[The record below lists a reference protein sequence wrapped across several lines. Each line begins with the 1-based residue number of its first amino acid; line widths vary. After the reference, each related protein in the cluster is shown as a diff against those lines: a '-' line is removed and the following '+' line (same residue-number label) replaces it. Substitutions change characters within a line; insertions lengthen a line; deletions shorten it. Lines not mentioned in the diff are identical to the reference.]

1 MARLQGKVAIVTGGA
16 RGMGEATSRLFVEE
30 GAKVII
36 ADVLDQEGTKLADE
50 MKGDAIFI
58 HHDVTDEDSWNNV
71 IARARN
77 SFGSIDVLVNNAGI
91 LLFKAI
97 IDTAKKDYERVLNVN
112 LVGSF
117 LGVKLV
123 GQQMIEQGRGGS
135 IINISSVDGLKGC
148 NALVAYAS
156 SKWGMRGLTQVA
168 AMEYG
173 PHGVRVNSVHPG
185 GVNTVMSNPTNAPR
199 EQIDKSYTDI
209 PLQRISEPVEVARAS
224 LFLASDDASYITG
237 EEIKVDGGL
246 CVGRYYPQIP
256 GAPASLMK

>member
-1 MARLQGKVAIVTGGA
+1 MARLQGKVAIITGGA

-36 ADVLDQEGTKLADE
+36 ADVLDQEGTKLAGE
-50 MKGDAIFI
+50 LNGNAIFV
-58 HHDVTDEDSWNNV
+58 HHDVTDEASWNNV
-71 IARARN
+71 IIQAKN
-77 SFGSIDVLVNNAGI
+77 KFGPIDVLINNAGI
-91 LLFKAI
+91 LIFRAI
-97 IDTAKKDYERVLNVN
+97 ADTEKKDYERVLNVN

-123 GQQMIEQGRGGS
+123 GAEMTKHGNGS

-148 NALVAYAS
+148 NGLAAYAS

-168 AMEYG
+168 AMEFG

-185 GVNTVMSNPTNAPR
+185 SINTVMANPNKISR
-199 EQIDKSYTDI
+199 EQIDKDYAAV
-209 PLQRISEPVEVARAS
+209 PLQRMGEPVEVARAS

-237 EEIKVDGGL
+237 EEIKVDGGMI
-246 CVGRYYPQIP
+246 VGRYFPQLP
-256 GAPASLMK
+256 GAPASLRE